1 MASLPDYAELHCLSN
16 FSFLRGASSAQ
27 ELVGRAAALGYAA
40 LAVTDECTLAG
51 IVRAHVAAK
60 ERKLKLII
68 GSEIRLEDGLKL
80 VLLAPDRRAY
90 GALSSL
96 ITVGRR
102 RMRKGA
108 YSLRRADLDALSQSG
123 LLALC
128 LSGSESDYFW
138 VGEKFP
144 DRSWL
149 AVELHHGANDFQKL
163 NQLKETSQR
172 TGLPLAAAGDVHMH
186 ARSRR
191 RLQDALTAIRIGR
204 PVTECGYALHPN
216 GERHLRMRA
225 SLARIYPLDLMKETL
240 KIAGRCNFSLDELR
254 YEYPQEIVPPGE
266 TPASYLRR
274 LAMEGLATRYPDG
287 APETVRG
294 LVEKELAL
302 IAEVRYEAFFLTVY
316 DIVKFARE
324 QKILCQGRGSAA
336 NSAVCYCL
344 GITEV
349 DPVNGHALFE
359 RFISKER
366 GEPPDIDVDFEHEKR
381 EQVIQY
387 IYGKYGRGRAA
398 IAATVISYRS
408 RSALRDLGKALGL
421 GLDEVDRLSKS
432 MAWWD
437 DRSELPQRV
446 REAGLDPD
454 DPRLRQLLALC
465 DELIGFPRHLS
476 QHVGGFVISRGPLAE
491 LVPVENAAME
501 KRTVIQWDKDDLE
514 ALGLLKV
521 DVLALGM
528 LSALRRTLCFVSEE
542 KKKPFGLSD
551 IPADDPAVYEM
562 IRRADTVGVFQIE
575 SRAQMSML
583 PRLKPANFYDLV
595 IEVAIVRPGP
605 IQGDMVHP
613 YLRRREGKEKADYP
627 SKEVEKVLERTLGV
641 PIFQE
646 QVMQIAMVAAGF
658 SAGEADELRRAMAA
672 WKKKGGLHAF
682 EAKLKNGLREHGYTE
697 EFAARIYKQ
706 IHGFSDYGFPESHS
720 ASFAQLA
727 YFSAWLKH
735 RHPAAFLAALLNSQP
750 MGFYAPSQLI
760 QDARRH
766 GVEVRAA
773 DVSLSQWD
781 CTMENAAVRLGLR
794 MVGGLS
800 AAAGERIVA
809 SRPCACVEEIAKHAG
824 LSSKDLNCLAAAGAL
839 QSLAGHRRNAHWVSS
854 GIEKHPP
861 MNIHPVEEIP
871 SLPPPSEGEEIVAD
885 YASLGF
891 TLGRHPVALLRKTLF
906 SRNFLDAKT
915 LNQLPH
921 GSRVRT
927 AGLVT
932 CRQHPDTR
940 TGVVF
945 VTLEDESG
953 NVNVVVW
960 NDLFKRYRRE
970 LLGSSLLGV
979 EGVVESES
987 GVVHL
992 IAKRFVDHTPL
1003 LTDLP
1008 GSLAVRSHDFH

>member
-1 MASLPDYAELHCLSN
+1 MAFLPESLPAYAELHCLSN
-16 FSFLRGASSAQ
+16 FSFLRGASSAE
-27 ELVGRAAALGYAA
+27 ELAGRAAALGYAA
-40 LAVTDECTLAG
+40 LAVTDECSLAG

-60 ERKLKLII
+60 KCGLKLIV
-68 GSEIRLEDGLKL
+68 GSEVRLEDGLKL

-90 GALSSL
+90 GGLSSL
-96 ITVGRR
+96 ITTGRR
-102 RMRKGA
+102 RMQKGA
-108 YSLRRADLDALSQSG
+108 YSLCRADLDAASQSG

-128 LSGSESDYFW
+128 ISGSEPDYFW
-138 VGEKFP
+138 VREKFP

-149 AVELHHGANDFQKL
+149 AVELHHEANDSQKL

-172 TGLPLAAAGDVHMH
+172 TGLPLVAAGDVHMH
-186 ARSRR
+186 LRSRR
-191 RLQDALTAIRIGR
+191 RLQDALTAIRVGR
-204 PVTECGYALHPN
+204 PVAECGYALHPN
-216 GERHLRMRA
+216 GERHLRMRSTLERVYGAGLMQA
-225 SLARIYPLDLMKETL
+225 SLEISD
-240 KIAGRCNFSLDELR
+240 RCGFSMDELR
-254 YEYPQEIVPPGE
+254 YEYPEEIVPPGD

-274 LAMEGLATRYPDG
+274 LVMEGLGTRYPGG
-287 APETVRG
+287 APESVRG

-316 DIVKFARE
+316 DIVRFAKQAR
-324 QKILCQGRGSAA
+324 ILCQGRGSAA

-366 GEPPDIDVDFEHEKR
+366 GEPPDIDVDFEHERR
-381 EQVIQY
+381 EEVIQY
-387 IYGKYGRGRAA
+387 VYGKYGRGRAA

-408 RSALRDLGKALGL
+408 RSAVRDLGKALGL
-421 GLDEVDRLSKS
+421 SLDEVDKLSKS

-437 DRSELPQRV
+437 DRSELPARV

-454 DPRLRQLLALC
+454 DRRLRQLLALC
-465 DELIGFPRHLS
+465 DELVGFPRHLS
-476 QHVGGFVISRGPLAE
+476 QHVGGFVIARGPLAE
-491 LVPVENAAME
+491 LVPVENAAMA

-528 LSALRRTLCFVSEE
+528 LSALRRALEYAGIE
-542 KKKPFGLSD
+542 KLQD
-551 IPADDPAVYEM
+551 IPRDDPEVYEM

-575 SRAQMSML
+575 SRAQRSML
-583 PRLKPANFYDLV
+583 PRLKPENFYDLV

-627 SKEVEKVLERTLGV
+627 SLAVKGVLERTLGV

-658 SAGEADELRRAMAA
+658 TAGEADELRRAMAA

-727 YFSAWLKH
+727 YFSSWLKH
-735 RHPAAFLAALLNSQP
+735 HHPAAFLAALLNSQP
-750 MGFYAPSQLI
+750 MGFYSPSQLI

-766 GVEVRAA
+766 GVEVRPA
-773 DVSLSQWD
+773 DVSLSQWE
-781 CTMENAAVRLGLR
+781 CTLENGAVRLGLR
-794 MVGGLS
+794 VVGGLA

-809 SRPCACVEEIAKHAG
+809 NRPCASVEELAGRAG
-824 LSSKDLNCLAAAGAL
+824 LSRRDLNCLAAAGAL
-839 QSLAGHRRNAHWVSS
+839 QSLAGHRRNARWVSA
-854 GIEKHPP
+854 GVEKHPP
-861 MNIHPVEEIP
+861 MSIHPLEGALD
-871 SLPPPSEGEEIVAD
+871 LPPPSEGEEIVAD

-891 TLGRHPVALLRKTLF
+891 TLGRHPLALLRKIL
-906 SRNFLDAKT
+906 SSKNLLDAKT
-915 LNQLPH
+915 LNQQPH

-953 NVNVVVW
+953 DVNVVVW

-970 LLGSSLLGV
+970 LLAATLLGV
-979 EGVVESES
+979 EGVVEREG

-992 IAKRFVDHTPL
+992 IARRCIDRSPL
-1003 LTDLP
+1003 LAGLP
-1008 GSLAVRSHDFH
+1008 GPLAVASHDFH